1 MDDKIKYPP
10 FALKR
15 ADKKLK
21 ALLLHIVDTKKGG
34 TTNNGKK
41 GPSRKLNEISGDL
54 KRSIKKAGNI
64 IEVKDSKLFI
74 RIKVVEYFQYIDQG
88 TSKIK
93 NPWFITDEFTS
104 HPDFTEAMEELI
116 TAGLQEEVFEI
127 ISESNKTTS

>member
-34 TTNNGKK
+34 TTKDGKK
-41 GPSRKLNEISGDL
+41 GPSRKLNENSGDL

-64 IEVKDSKLFI
+64 IEVKDGKLFI
-74 RIKVVEYFQYIDQG
+74 RIKVIEYFQYIDQG

-93 NPWFITDEFTS
+93 HPWFITDEFTS
-104 HPDFTEAMEELI
+104 HPDFREAMEELV

-127 ISESNKTTS
+127 ISESNKTTA